1 METQVN
7 TISTNGEK
15 IYLGIDAHKT
25 NWKVTVLGE
34 YISYKTFSQ
43 DPNPDTLYKYLNKHF
58 PGAEYYSAYEAGFCG
73 FWIHD
78 RLEELGIKSLVVN
91 PADVPTTDKEKRQK
105 EDKRDSRKIARSL
118 RAGELKAIRIPSKKN
133 RQDRLLLRTRKNI
146 QKDLQRNKNRIKGLL
161 YFMGIDYPERFY
173 QSNTHWSNAFMQ
185 WLESIQMVESSGQAA
200 LQALIDN
207 SRYLRQQLLDITRKI
222 RVLSQSET
230 YKTNV
235 KLLCSIPGIGML
247 TAMTLLTELERIVLY
262 QKLDQLCGYIGFIP
276 STNSSSDKQRIGD
289 ITPRGKKH
297 LRSMLIESAW
307 IAVRNDPALRKKYNE
322 LCGRMKSNKAIIRI
336 AKKLT
341 NRIRYVL
348 LNQKEY
354 RILTYDKT

>member
-1 METQVN
+1 MQTQVN
-7 TISTNGEK
+7 TISTDGEK
-15 IYLGIDAHKT
+15 IFVGIDVHKT

-43 DPNPDTLYKYLNKHF
+43 DPNPDTLYQYLNKHF

-73 FWIHD
+73 FWAHD
-78 RLEELGIKSLVVN
+78 RLEELGIQSVVVN

-105 EDKRDSRKIARSL
+105 EDIRDSRKIARSL
-118 RAGELKAIRIPSKKN
+118 RAGELKAIRIPSKQN
-133 RQDRLLLRTRKNI
+133 RQDRLLLRTRRNI

-173 QSNTHWSNAFMQ
+173 RRSTHWSNAFML
-185 WLESIQMVESSGQAA
+185 WLERIQMDESSGQDA

-207 SRYLRQQLLDITRKI
+207 SRYLRQQLLNITQKI
-222 RVLSQSET
+222 RALSRSEP
-230 YKTNV
+230 YEKNV

-247 TAMTLLTELERIVLY
+247 TAMTLLTELERIELY
-262 QKLDQLCGYIGFIP
+262 EKLDQLCGYIGFIP
-276 STNSSSDKQRIGD
+276 STNSSSDTERIGD

-297 LRSMLIESAW
+297 LRSILIENTW
-307 IAVRNDPALRKKYNE
+307 VAVRNDPVLRKKYNE
-322 LCGRMKSNKAIIRI
+322 LCGRMKPNKAIIRI

-354 RILTYDKT
+354 KISTYG